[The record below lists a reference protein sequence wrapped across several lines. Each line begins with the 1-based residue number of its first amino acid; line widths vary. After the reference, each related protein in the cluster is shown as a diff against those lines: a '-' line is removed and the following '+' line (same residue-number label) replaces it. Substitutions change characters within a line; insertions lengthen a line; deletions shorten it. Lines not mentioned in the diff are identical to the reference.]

1 MEKVFESVEEG
12 GTVDVPL
19 KRKCKL
25 MVMYC
30 RSIIWMFSVKTH
42 TCPKQAVDIY
52 VHRFKMEIK
61 QVQYS
66 GLIYVFEIHYTYE
79 LCA

>member
-42 TCPKQAVDIY
+42 TCPQQAVDIY
-52 VHRFKMEIK
+52 VDA
-61 QVQYS
+61 
-66 GLIYVFEIHYTYE
+66 LIGRIFTRTTQ
-79 LCA
+79 LS

>member
-19 KRKCKL
+19 KWKCKL

-42 TCPKQAVDIY
+42 TCPQQAVDIY

-61 QVQYS
+61 AESKLNY
-66 GLIYVFEIHYTYE
+66 GPIPTTKETWTP
-79 LCA
+79 